1 MFDEVCNDME
11 EVELKESP
19 FLTARGLANAWRLL
33 PFFLVLVSVPL
44 LLLAQSFALQI
55 IQGEGLLSAS
65 EENRFCSQVIWA
77 ERGIIYDSRGKVLV
91 RNKPGY
97 RVAVNLLKMPPTFQT
112 HAQEVAEVLGIDYS
126 EVLEKAEKALQENYR
141 QVTIARGVAQEKALT
156 IETAVNR
163 WPEFLVEIEPVRDYP
178 FGAILSHVI
187 GYVSEASSKD
197 RDQFP
202 TEPYEGEKLGQSGL
216 ELAYDQYLR
225 GKSGARIIEV
235 TASGNE
241 ENLVAERKPMAGK
254 NLLTSID
261 LGLQEVA
268 SASLEKALKKYQGEG
283 AALVAQRPEN
293 GEVVALVSLPAY
305 DPNFFSQSLP
315 DNEEKLR
322 QLFQDSSS
330 PLTNRAIS
338 GLYPPGSTFKL
349 VTASAALEEKVITLD
364 LRVNDTGFI
373 AVGEFTFSDWKV
385 GGHGPIGLTEA
396 IAKSCDTFFY
406 VVGGGYQSQPGVGV
420 DRLAAWARRSGFG
433 QLTKID
439 LGTEAEG
446 LVPDSSWKEQ
456 VKGEP
461 WYVGNTYHLSIG
473 QGDLLV
479 TPLQL
484 NNYTNFLANGNNL
497 WRPFI
502 VEQVT
507 GADGYGVWKN
517 SPRSLRENFISP
529 ETIRAVREGMHQA
542 TLGGGTAYFAF
553 QNAGYSSAGKT
564 GTAEYGDTQLKKT
577 HAWYTAFAPYEN
589 PQISLTVLI
598 EGGGEGSVAAALTAR
613 EIFDWYF
620 KDGR

>member
-1 MFDEVCNDME
+1 MFDEVCNELE

-19 FLTARGLANAWRLL
+19 GLTARGLANAWRLL
-33 PFFLVLVSVPL
+33 PPFLVLVSVPL
-44 LLLAQSFALQI
+44 LLLAKSFALQI

-77 ERGIIYDSRGKVLV
+77 ERGIIYDSKGKVLV

-97 RVAVNLLKMPPTFQT
+97 RVAVNLLKMPPTFQA
-112 HAQEVAEVLGIDYS
+112 HAHEVAKVLGIDYP
-126 EVLEKAEKALQENYR
+126 EVLEKVEKAWRENYR
-141 QVTIARGVAQEKALT
+141 QVTIARGVAQERALT
-156 IETAVNR
+156 IETSVNR

-178 FGAILSHVI
+178 FGKVLSPII
-187 GYVSEASSKD
+187 GYVSEASSED
-197 RDQFP
+197 ER
-202 TEPYEGEKLGQSGL
+202 LGQSGL

-235 TASGNE
+235 TALGNE

-254 NLLTSID
+254 NLLTSVD
-261 LGLQEVA
+261 LKLQEVA

-305 DPNFFSQSLP
+305 DPNFFSQSSS
-315 DNEEKLR
+315 DNEERLR

-330 PLTNRAIS
+330 PLTNRVIS

-349 VTASAALEEKVITLD
+349 LTASAALEEKVITLD
-364 LRVNDTGFI
+364 SRVNDTGVI

-385 GGHGPIGLTEA
+385 GGHGLIGLIEA

-406 VVGGGYQSQPGVGV
+406 IVGGGYQAQPGVGV

-433 QLTKID
+433 QLTQID

-446 LVPDSSWKEQ
+446 LVPDPAWKEK

-484 NNYTNFLANGNNL
+484 NNFTNFLANGNHL

-507 GADGYGVWKN
+507 GADGYGVWKS

-529 ETIRAVREGMHQA
+529 ETVRAVREGMHQA
-542 TLGGGTAYFAF
+542 TLSGGTAYFAF
-553 QNAGYSSAGKT
+553 QNSSYSSAGKT
-564 GTAEYGDTQLKKT
+564 GTAEYGDSKLKKT
-577 HAWYTAFAPYEN
+577 HAWYTAFAPYDN

-613 EIFDWYF
+613 EVFDWYF

>member
-1 MFDEVCNDME
+1 MFDEVGNE
-11 EVELKESP
+11 WSEVELKESP
-19 FLTARGLANAWRLL
+19 GLTARGLANAWRLL
-33 PFFLVLVSVPL
+33 PFFLILVSVPL
-44 LLLAQSFALQI
+44 LLLAKSFALQI
-55 IQGEGLLSAS
+55 IQGQGLLSAS

-77 ERGIIYDSRGKVLV
+77 ERGIIYDSKGKVLV

-112 HAQEVAEVLGIDYS
+112 HAHEVAEVLGIDYP
-126 EVLEKAEKALQENYR
+126 EVLEKVEKALRENYR
-141 QVTIARGVAQEKALT
+141 QVTIARGVAQERALT
-156 IETAVNR
+156 IETSVNR
-163 WPEFLVEIEPVRDYP
+163 WPEFFVEIEPVRDYP
-178 FGAILSHVI
+178 FGAILSHII
-187 GYVSEASSKD
+187 GYVSEASLN
-197 RDQFP
+197 QYP
-202 TEPYEGEKLGQSGL
+202 GEPYEGEKLGQSGL
-216 ELAYDQYLR
+216 ESAYDQYLR

-235 TASGNE
+235 TALGSE
-241 ENLVAERKPMAGK
+241 ENLVAERKPMAGR

-261 LGLQEVA
+261 LELQKVA
-268 SASLEKALKKYQGEG
+268 STSLEKALKKYQGEG

-305 DPNFFSQSLP
+305 DPNYFSQSSY
-315 DNEEKLR
+315 DNEERLR
-322 QLFQDSSS
+322 QLFLNSSS
-330 PLTNRAIS
+330 PLSNRVTS

-349 VTASAALEEKVITLD
+349 LTASAALEEKVITLD
-364 LRVNDTGFI
+364 SRVNDTGVI

-385 GGHGPIGLTEA
+385 GGHGLIGLIEA

-406 VVGGGYQSQPGVGV
+406 VVGGGYQAQPGVGV

-433 QLTKID
+433 QPTKID

-446 LVPDSSWKEQ
+446 LVPDPSWKEK

-461 WYVGNTYHLSIG
+461 WYIGNTYHLSIG

-484 NNYTNFLANGNNL
+484 NNFTTFLANGHNL

-542 TLGGGTAYFAF
+542 TLSGGTAYFAF

-564 GTAEYGDTQLKKT
+564 GTAEYGDTKLKKT
-577 HAWYTAFAPYEN
+577 HAWYTAFAPYDN